1 MNSPTPSN
9 PLHHVNE
16 WDDIVTE
23 PLQGGQAGVGVP
35 QVRCQ
40 GNPGL
45 LQGRGS
51 AQRARTEAVLPG
63 SGRRVLPGAAGVVSG
78 RSMLANRHGPRP
90 ALSLMYS

>member
-45 LQGRGS
+45 LQGRGAARPNVQELKPYYEDLVAEFFL
-51 AQRARTEAVLPG
+51 AQ
-63 SGRRVLPGAAGVVSG
+63 
-78 RSMLANRHGPRP
+78 LAW
-90 ALSLMYS
+90 